1 MAVNIPK
8 LGDARVYAYT
18 YDQLNRIIA
27 MDAYSGLN
35 SSNAFTPVLLDDY
48 KERISYDANGNIITY
63 QRNGNKAGA
72 QKAMDNLTYNYKN
85 NSNQLIRVRDAVPAT
100 NYTEDIDD
108 QPANNYDYDNI
119 GNLIK
124 DVKEGITNI
133 TWTVYGKIESIAKTD
148 GTAIT
153 YNYDA
158 AGNRIAKAVTKAG
171 NTNTTVYVRD
181 AQGNTLSIYEQNSTL
196 NSGHF
201 TQSEL
206 HLYGSSRLGIYNVN
220 KDLTLTPPPPA
231 NMGYGNNGGL
241 YIFERGKKFFELTNH
256 LGNVLA
262 TVSDEKTGV
271 DLNNDGTIDY
281 YTANVVSANDYYP
294 FGMMM
299 PARTFRGGPGIY
311 RYGFNRQEKSIEIDP
326 NGNSMTAE
334 FWQYDARLGKR
345 WNVDP
350 RLTTGV
356 SPYSAFLNNP
366 ILNID
371 PIGDTTIN
379 GQLMEGTNPASAI
392 YLQEIVLKAT
402 RHSKVPNLER
412 DFSAAITR
420 DLKALEITPDQL
432 KDKIVGKVLHEL
444 LPPLPDAIQKPLDR
458 ARQLHKFG
466 KVMTGM
472 HEQGGKS
479 PFPFDRRNY
488 YCIRRRRSMG
498 SQRN

>member
-1 MAVNIPK
+1 M
-8 LGDARVYAYT
+8 
-18 YDQLNRIIA
+18 
-27 MDAYSGLN
+27 
-35 SSNAFTPVLLDDY
+35 
-48 KERISYDANGNIITY
+48 
-63 QRNGNKAGA
+63 
-72 QKAMDNLTYNYKN
+72 
-85 NSNQLIRVRDAVPAT
+85 
-100 NYTEDIDD
+100 
-108 QPANNYDYDNI
+108 
-119 GNLIK
+119 
-124 DVKEGITNI
+124 
-133 TWTVYGKIESIAKTD
+133 
-148 GTAIT
+148 
-153 YNYDA
+153 
-158 AGNRIAKAVTKAG
+158 
-171 NTNTTVYVRD
+171 
-181 AQGNTLSIYEQNSTL
+181 
-196 NSGHF
+196 
-201 TQSEL
+201 
-206 HLYGSSRLGIYNVN
+206 
-220 KDLTLTPPPPA
+220 
-231 NMGYGNNGGL
+231 
-241 YIFERGKKFFELTNH
+241 
-256 LGNVLA
+256 
-262 TVSDEKTGV
+262 SDEKTGV

-311 RYGFNRQEKSIEIDP
+311 RFGFNRQEKSIEIDP

-479 PFPFDRRNY
+479 PFPSSYLIGGIITALGGEGVWAAKGIDLVVQEMDNLQKEMEE
-488 YCIRRRRSMG
+488 SMFSISHAAG
-498 SQRN
+498 IKRLNVQIDSYNGHYKEGFVRLYLSKDNLLKIKTDKGVARETLSAMAYTTMYSGNENTIYSHMIYFKQSQLVNPIISIENIGYIPTGEPNSK